1 MNTTTVTLTE
11 IEIAKTSPALNWKSD
26 RKGSCAYPKDF
37 NNKVPLKVRMNK
49 TVKPDMIFRKEQV
62 GMQAVYSNEYY
73 AWVNSYGAL
82 SVILPGGE
90 KLGLVPGEF
99 QVIEFH
105 EDHHQDWDY
114 ERFSKISH
122 KDIHLERYVASL
134 KIIKQS
140 KQVITCTGM
149 IGNVSGYLTV
159 YNKTGVELE
168 NDKTYNFHINQ
179 KTTKTELWYELIE
192 IIKDIK

>member
-1 MNTTTVTLTE
+1 MNTTVTLTE

-37 NNKVPLKVRMNK
+37 NNKVPLKIRMNK

-62 GMQAVYSNEYY
+62 GMQASYSNEYY

-82 SVILPGGE
+82 SAILPGGE

-99 QVIEFH
+99 QVIEYH
-105 EDHHQDWDY
+105 EDYHHHQDFY
-114 ERFSKISH
+114 ERISKISH
-122 KDIHLERYVASL
+122 KDIRLERYVASL
-134 KIIKQS
+134 KIIKQN
-140 KQVITCTGM
+140 KEIVTCTGM
-149 IGNVSGYLTV
+149 IANVSGYLTA
-159 YNKTGVELE
+159 YNKTGIELE
-168 NDKTYNFHINQ
+168 NDKVYNFHINQ

-192 IIKDIK
+192 IIKE